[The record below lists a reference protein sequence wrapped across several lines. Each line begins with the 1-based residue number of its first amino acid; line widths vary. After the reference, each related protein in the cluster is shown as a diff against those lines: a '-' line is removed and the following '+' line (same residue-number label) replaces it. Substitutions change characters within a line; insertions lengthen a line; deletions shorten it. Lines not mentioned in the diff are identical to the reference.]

1 MLCGAALTD
10 AVSGYMALVDIG
22 CASVSV
28 EVQGVLKRLG
38 CGVRQHCATAGNCSE
53 EVLRSL
59 RTDRVWCQEA

>member
-28 EVQGVLKRLG
+28 EVQGVREAARLW
-38 CGVRQHCATAGNCSE
+38 CPSA
-53 EVLRSL
+53 LRNGGQL
-59 RTDRVWCQEA
+59 Q